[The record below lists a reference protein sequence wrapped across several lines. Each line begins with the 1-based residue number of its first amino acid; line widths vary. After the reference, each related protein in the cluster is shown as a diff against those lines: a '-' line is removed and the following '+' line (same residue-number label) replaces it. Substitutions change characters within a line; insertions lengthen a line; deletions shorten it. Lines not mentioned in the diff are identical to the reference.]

1 MQHYLT
7 VNDLSKKQIL
17 EILELAQKLKTELK
31 SEGENKLK
39 PLLGKTVGM
48 LFEKPS
54 LRTRI
59 SFEVA
64 VNQLGGQSIFMKN
77 DEFGLNSREPVKDI
91 ANVVSS
97 MVDMV
102 VARVYKHDS
111 LKEFAE
117 YSKVSLINALSDLAH
132 PCQALADIL
141 TINEVKGLDNIKLC
155 YVGDCDN
162 NVANSLRSIT
172 NLLGVEMS
180 FAGPGYK
187 TIDNGVADSDVVYTD
202 TWVSMGDEAAKEKL
216 VKKFSDFQVNE
227 KVMKLAKPDAIFMH
241 DMPAYRGYEVTDDVI
256 DGLQSV
262 IYQQAENRLH
272 AQKALLQFLMT
283 A

>member
-102 VARVYKHDS
+102 VA
-111 LKEFAE
+111 
-117 YSKVSLINALSDLAH
+117 
-132 PCQALADIL
+132 
-141 TINEVKGLDNIKLC
+141 
-155 YVGDCDN
+155 
-162 NVANSLRSIT
+162 
-172 NLLGVEMS
+172 
-180 FAGPGYK
+180 
-187 TIDNGVADSDVVYTD
+187 
-202 TWVSMGDEAAKEKL
+202 
-216 VKKFSDFQVNE
+216 
-227 KVMKLAKPDAIFMH
+227 
-241 DMPAYRGYEVTDDVI
+241 
-256 DGLQSV
+256 
-262 IYQQAENRLH
+262 
-272 AQKALLQFLMT
+272 
-283 A
+283 